1 MWIKLKAK
9 FVGSVRDKNG
19 YAVHLFY
26 RYKNHEYMITA
37 ENNGYSET
45 LREKHKQEQKHIDE
59 AIAEQEK
66 SKTGKAFNL
75 SVLDLLYQED

>member
-1 MWIKLKAK
+1 MKAK

-26 RYKNHEYMITA
+26 KYREHEYMITA

-45 LREKHKQEQKHIDE
+45 LREKHEQEQKRIDD

-66 SKTGKAFNL
+66 PKTGETFDL
-75 SVLDLLYQED
+75 SVLDLMYQED

>member
-1 MWIKLKAK
+1 MKAK

-26 RYKNHEYMITA
+26 QYRGHEHMLTA

-45 LREKHKQEQKHIDE
+45 LREKHEQEQKRIDD

-66 SKTGKAFNL
+66 PKTGETFDL

>member
-1 MWIKLKAK
+1 MKAK
-9 FVGSVRDKNG
+9 FIGSVRDKNG

-26 RYKNHEYMITA
+26 QYRGHKYMITA

-45 LREKHKQEQKHIDE
+45 LREKHKQEQKRIDD

-66 SKTGKAFNL
+66 PKTGETFDL
-75 SVLDLLYQED
+75 SVLDLMYQED

>member
-1 MWIKLKAK
+1 MKAK
-9 FVGSVRDKNG
+9 FVDRVRDKNG

-26 RYKNHEYMITA
+26 QYRGHGYMITA

-45 LREKHKQEQKHIDE
+45 LREKHEQEQKRIDN

-66 SKTGKAFNL
+66 PKTGKTFDL
-75 SVLDLLYQED
+75 SILDLLYQED